1 MEAIMIVAVQGTSEF
16 DDYSVFIRA
25 MGVAMSGMSSD
36 DTDFVIYSVGPARI
50 NSFVSEFSN
59 LSERGMKARG
69 RKIKFYK
76 VPSSWVEEN
85 LEYVNYFAF
94 MSNAKQPVSRLVAV
108 AEEKNIEVGIF
119 RY

>member
-1 MEAIMIVAVQGTSEF
+1 MIVAVQGTNDF
-16 DDYSVFIRA
+16 DDYTVFIRA
-25 MGVAMSGMSSD
+25 MGVALSSMSEED
-36 DTDFVIYSVGPARI
+36 KDFIIYSAGPARI

-76 VPSSWVEEN
+76 VANAWLEEN
-85 LEYVNYFAF
+85 IDQVNYFAF
-94 MSNAKQPVSRLVAV
+94 LSRPKQSKSKLVDF
-108 AEEKNIEVGIF
+108 AEQNNIEVGIF

>member
-1 MEAIMIVAVQGTSEF
+1 MGKQVIVAVQGTNEF
-16 DDYSVFIRA
+16 NDYNLFLRA
-25 MGVAMSGMSSD
+25 MSVALSGMKEEEK
-36 DTDFVIYSVGPARI
+36 DFVIYSVGPTRV

-76 VPSSWVEEN
+76 VPESWIKDNMEH
-85 LEYVNYFAF
+85 VNYFAF
-94 MSNAKQPVSRLVAV
+94 LSKPKESVSKLTTF
-108 AEEKNIEVGIF
+108 AESKNVEVGIF